1 MDESK
6 KEVVKQ
12 ILKDEPDVQYFEA
25 VRNPGLLQLEIK
37 RV

>member
-6 KEVVKQ
+6 REVIKQ
-12 ILKDEPDVQYFEA
+12 FLVDEPDVQYFEA
-25 VRNPGLLQLEIK
+25 VRNPGLLQLGIK